1 MSGNLL
7 DTNIII
13 DWFRGDEKTISFL
26 NNFDFE
32 IPVIVIGELFY
43 GAENSSK
50 KEKYF
55 EQIKSFIKEV
65 SIINSTNE
73 TAKIYASIK
82 SQLKQEGKPI
92 PENDIWI
99 AAIAIENNKSLVTN
113 DQHFTLIKGLKIINL
128 KQ

>member
-1 MSGNLL
+1 MSGNVL

-13 DWFRGDEKTISFL
+13 DWFRGDEKTKSFL

-43 GAENSSK
+43 GAENSSS
-50 KEKYF
+50 KEKHF
-55 EQIKSFIKEV
+55 EQIKKLTEEF
-65 SIINSTNE
+65 SIINCTEE

-82 SQLKQEGKPI
+82 SFLKQQGKPI

-99 AAIAIENNKSLVTN
+99 AAIAMENNKSLVTN
-113 DQHFTLIKGLKIINL
+113 DQHFSFIKNLKIINL
-128 KQ
+128 K

>member
-1 MSGNLL
+1 MSGNFL

-13 DWFRGDEKTISFL
+13 DLFRGDEKTKSFL

-32 IPVIVIGELFY
+32 IPIFVVGELLY

-50 KEKYF
+50 KEKHLA
-55 EQIKSFIKEV
+55 QIKKFAEQV
-65 SIINSTNE
+65 SIINSTEE

-82 SQLKQEGKPI
+82 SFLKQLGKPI

-113 DQHFTLIKGLKIINL
+113 DQHFSFIKNLKIINL
-128 KQ
+128 K

>member
-43 GAENSSK
+43 VAENSSK
-50 KEKYF
+50 KEKHF

-73 TAKIYASIK
+73 TAEIYASIK

>member
-1 MSGNLL
+1 MSGNVL

-13 DWFRGDEKTISFL
+13 DLFRGDEKTKSFL

-43 GAENSSK
+43 GAENSSN
-50 KEKYF
+50 KEKHF
-55 EQIKSFIKEV
+55 QQIKKFTEEV
-65 SIINSTNE
+65 SIINSTE
-73 TAKIYASIK
+73 DTAKIYASIK
-82 SQLKQEGKPI
+82 SDLKQQGKPI

-113 DQHFTLIKGLKIINL
+113 DQHFLSIKNLKIINL
-128 KQ
+128 K